1 MTIVTHG
8 QAVGLDS
15 ADNQTNVQNASQ
27 QNTQIHSVLSN
38 INILQ
43 PQAVE
48 SLQMTE
54 QATNDIITD
63 NIIRNDVENE
73 EETFKEEDED
83 EELIFPVNKLA
94 NLEEK
99 IHSQRWIVPVL
110 PDQELVSLLNVSI
123 AFCKKGLDI
132 NNESCQKFF
141 RDSLVLSFTRILTDD
156 AVNSWKTNIQ
166 HCIMS
171 NCMKLVELLV
181 LKLDDDNFPSTDI
194 LGMVFNPLNKFHLFN
209 CTKHTDFI
217 LPENISND
225 YDIFA
230 RAPADSRTPRGW
242 LVDLLNKFGV
252 LGGFKK
258 LSEHFES
265 NKPLTVSII
274 SGLIK
279 PFGNCSELLA
289 EPTILKYFMPIVEK
303 IPSILDVLTDDE
315 LKKETKTEGKNDAIS
330 SIVKACKQ
338 LAMKVPKQDELIKQ
352 LEIFRLKML
361 LRLLQISSFNG
372 KMNALNEV
380 NKVISNVSYTPH
392 RHIDHDEEYLTP
404 EKMAKWIKENNVLEI
419 VLRDSLHQPQYV
431 EKLEKIIRFVIKEQA
446 LSLSDLDAIWAAQA
460 GKHDAIVKNVHD
472 LLAKLAW
479 DFSPE
484 QLDHLFECFHANWTN
499 ANKKQREKL
508 LELIRRLAEDDK
520 DGVMAH
526 KVLMLFWNLAHGEDV
541 STEIIDQALSAH
553 VKILDYSCAQDRDAQ
568 KKAWLDK
575 CVDELKSNSSWVLPV
590 LKHIRDICLLYDM
603 TPVGAHQ
610 SHPHTYRQE
619 IISRLQTQHTIVSLV
634 TDNLSKYMDEV
645 RKVAEENQNLDPA
658 KYFPDKRYC
667 HLQQVQE
674 RLYFLKF
681 CLKDGN
687 LWLCAEQAHQV
698 WISLAEKAVFL
709 ADREACFRWFSKLMS
724 DEPDIDPS
732 INTKFFVN
740 NLLQLDP
747 TLLTE
752 NGIKCFERFFKA
764 VNVKEGKLIKKRHFY
779 QMENIDLIGV
789 DYLWKVVTNCNED
802 IAAHAIDLLKEV
814 NTNLAPK
821 LQANPLEFHQ
831 TFVAECLERL
841 RAHFDTVSILS
852 KVSMDKDDVIERNIE
867 VTKMIRVMKVL
878 YEYLGECDA
887 SFNGDRSL
895 LPLHRACRGKHI
907 TVIVRL
913 TNANRSLVDDHEL
926 IMHSNDNVSCVR
938 RQLLKK
944 LRNSGTITSIT
955 STLNIKLDIF
965 SSSNVDLTSSLDDNK
980 LLGELPYREKLF
992 LNARL
997 MTANTNLASSP
1008 DSSSD
1013 SSMTNNQSLYDFSSN
1028 NIDAENCLP
1037 TVIISENSKYVNFFL
1052 QVSDKGIE
1060 IENENLR
1067 EAAWCILKLIPPAE
1081 STVKKIK
1088 TFFSNQLGSYEGTFN
1103 SNMPN
1108 DTIYFTKSP
1117 SQNVYNLEVLYSML
1131 LPAIDPMADKTLEF
1145 QTNFI
1150 TSSHAPEII
1159 QMLVSNKFILAN
1171 DQNTKRSIYL
1181 VVLKICRLVLCV
1193 MGQVITQLCQ
1203 SSELVMGSSTDKEH
1217 CLYKGVE
1224 LLEQCDETLA
1234 LMKEAFGLVPNP
1246 NVEYML
1252 RSVTSKLA
1260 RRYIDKIAFSCE
1272 TLETLKLAMNKS
1284 LSKFMPTMDMIWTTI
1299 QLAWAMAGSN
1309 QYVVDDQLN
1318 NSELHNNLYG
1328 KSTEMEDINVCKEA
1342 LEVLT
1347 LCLFLKPNYLNQIME
1362 KKDWQTFLI
1371 DLILLANNRQVR
1383 CSAAEQFLLVVK
1395 FSWNAKPLL
1404 STISLMFSVL
1414 NDTVLKFAQNSFEYF
1429 HVLTYLL
1436 NYANHERI
1444 PVPDFELLLDNEIKW
1459 LKRVREKIKN
1469 DGDTGVEEVILEGHL
1484 NITKELVQMI
1494 SIEKRNEIGSDETV
1508 GIMLIKEL
1516 LEDFIFPASK
1526 LMEDMTKQQA
1536 IEFVDIDVTPVCK
1549 FPNSTNAAFD
1559 LIVSLCIGSA
1569 ANLKLTI
1576 ETLTQ
1581 YFYSERED
1589 PLVEWDFLPMM
1600 GARTARG
1607 FVGLKNAGATCYMNS
1622 ILQQLYMVHPVRLG
1636 ILSAHG
1642 AATDTN
1648 DDFNGDDKNENET
1661 QMDIPEDCN
1670 KFEQSRKEYNVGILK
1685 QVQGIFGHLAFSK
1698 VQYYVPRGL
1707 WKHFKLQGE
1716 PVNLREQQDAVE
1728 FFMSLVESLDEALKA
1743 LSQDQIMSKTLG
1755 GSYSDQKICQG
1766 CPHRYS
1772 KEEPFSVISV
1782 DIRNHSNLTDSLEQ
1796 YVKGELLEGA
1806 DAYHCDKCN
1815 KKVVTVKR
1823 LCVKKLPPILAI
1835 QLKRFEYDFERV
1847 CAIKFNDYFE
1857 FPRHLDMEPY
1867 TVSGLAKIEGEIIDC
1882 DYDESQ
1888 DEIHTKYQLT
1898 GIVVHSGQASGGH
1911 YYSYIQD
1918 RSLEGSPKWYKFD
1931 DGDVTE
1937 CKMDEDEEMKV
1948 QCFGG
1953 EYMGEV
1959 FDHALKRTSYRR
1971 QKRWWNAYMLFYTKI
1986 DPSKESLVNGIRK
1999 LSISDRRASNSC
2011 IKMPLCIKRSVQQQN
2026 IRFLHTRSQYTEEY
2040 FKFIRNIATINA
2052 PNMVPPPTDDS
2063 QQLQILAD
2071 QEELSLLTIQLVSKF
2086 LFYVGLHTKKSL
2098 RGNAMDWYD
2107 LIAPHISNF
2116 ASVRAW
2122 FARNI
2127 LFNHPQRFVEYLLQC
2142 MSAEVRSFFIKLVA
2156 YLAHYSLQDDSILIP
2171 AVTSNSLLDTTASL
2185 SDHLIIAVL
2194 SLLQKEVGEHTNRH
2208 LPHYFSF
2215 FLIYSNLGM
2224 PEKQQLIRLNVA
2236 AIFILVAIDEGP
2248 GGSNIKYQFNEINK
2262 LHSVI
2267 SILVRCCDCTE
2278 KCVSFSPGMPFLP
2291 NPYAE
2296 CQPYLR
2302 KVPQQVKDCIFGRI
2316 CYLKKLIDN
2325 SQMNEDSMKML
2336 QFVCWENPQSSSMV
2350 LTEIL
2355 WHIMYTYCQELKF
2368 YLDLLFVI
2376 LSIDDSWQVLR
2387 IQNAMTGNEREG
2399 VLDTILRHKNQYQ
2412 RRSYQCIKGLVGLF
2426 MRITTAHKVVLSHN
2440 DLKRK
2445 WMEAVDWLQEELNRK
2460 TLTGGQYN
2468 TYNSWTPQSNE
2479 NTNSFFL
2486 ERSSSAR
2493 KILQKAYEFCP
2504 TEDFLVPTLTTQ
2516 EAEDS
2521 SDEGDEV
2528 EMPHASDTLTTL
2540 VTEPLQVVPD
2550 IVPEN
2555 DDDYDASVIEFNN
2568 VDDFDNGDGIN
2579 VELVN
2584 TRIVGSSTDM
2594 H

>member
-1 MTIVTHG
+1 MTIATRG
-8 QAVGLDS
+8 QTVGLDS
-15 ADNQTNVQNASQ
+15 ADNQTNVQNVPQ

-43 PQAVE
+43 PQANESHQVPEQTIGETTSADDSVE
-48 SLQMTE
+48 
-54 QATNDIITD
+54 I
-63 NIIRNDVENE
+63 DVETKE
-73 EETFKEEDED
+73 EETLKEDEMEEE
-83 EELIFPVNKLA
+83 EELVFPIIKLV

-123 AFCKKGLDI
+123 AFCKKGLDV
-132 NNESCQKFF
+132 NNEGCQKFF
-141 RDSLVLSFTRILTDD
+141 RDAMVLSFTRILTDD
-156 AVNSWKTNIQ
+156 AVNSWKVNIQ
-166 HCIMS
+166 QYIMN

-181 LKLDDDNFPSTDI
+181 LKLDDDNFPFLEM
-194 LGMVFNPLNKFHLFN
+194 LGMLFNPLNKFHLFN
-209 CTKHTDFI
+209 CTKHSDYIPEIDTNDFD
-217 LPENISND
+217 LYARTPPDS
-225 YDIFA
+225 
-230 RAPADSRTPRGW
+230 RAPKGW

-252 LGGFKK
+252 LGGFQK
-258 LSEHFES
+258 LSGRFES
-265 NKPLTVSII
+265 NKTLTISII
-274 SGLIK
+274 SGLIR
-279 PFGNCSELLA
+279 PFGSCSELLT
-289 EPTILKYFMPIVEK
+289 EPTILKYLMPIVEK
-303 IPSILDVLTDDE
+303 IPSLLDVLTDDE
-315 LKKETKTEGKNDAIS
+315 LKKETKNEGKNDAIS
-330 SIVKACKQ
+330 SIIKACKQ
-338 LAMKVPKQDELIKQ
+338 LAMKIPKQDDLIKQ

-380 NKVISNVSYTPH
+380 NKVITNVTYTPH

-446 LSLSDLDAIWAAQA
+446 LSLNDLDALWAAQA

-568 KKAWLDK
+568 KTAWLDK
-575 CVDELKSNSSWVLPV
+575 CVDELKNNSSWVLPV
-590 LKHIRDICLLYDM
+590 LKHMRDICMLYDSS
-603 TPVGAHQ
+603 PVGAHQ
-610 SHPHTYRQE
+610 TPAHTLYRQE
-619 IISRLQTQHTIVSLV
+619 IIARLQNNHTLVSLV
-634 TDNLSKYMDEV
+634 TDNLSKYMDDV
-645 RKVAEENQNLDPA
+645 RKVAQENHNLDPA
-658 KYFPDKRYC
+658 KYYPDGRYC

-709 ADREACFRWFSKLMS
+709 ADREACFRWFSKLMGE
-724 DEPDIDPS
+724 EPDIDPS

-764 VNVKEGKLIKKRHFY
+764 VNVKEGKLLKKRRCY

-789 DYLWKVVTNCNED
+789 DYLWKVVTNCTED
-802 IAAHAIDLLKEV
+802 IAAHAIHLLKEV
-814 NTNLAPK
+814 NTNLAPR

-841 RAHFDTVSILS
+841 RAHYDTVSILS
-852 KVSMDKDDVIERNIE
+852 KPLMNNDDVIERNVEI
-867 VTKMIRVMKVL
+867 TKMIRVMKVL

-887 SFNGDRSL
+887 SFNGDRCL

-926 IMHSNDNVSCVR
+926 VMHSNDNISCVR
-938 RQLLKK
+938 RQLLKR
-944 LRNSGTITSIT
+944 LRNSGTITAIAGAM
-955 STLNIKLDIF
+955 NIKLDIF
-965 SSSNVDLTSSLDDNK
+965 PGSSIDLTTTLDDNK
-980 LLGELPYREKLF
+980 LLGELPFRDKLY

-997 MTANTNLASSP
+997 VTANTNLASSP

-1013 SSMTNNQSLYDFSSN
+1013 SSITNNQPLYDFSLN
-1028 NIDAENCLP
+1028 MDAENCLP
-1037 TVIISENSKYVNFFL
+1037 TVIISENPKYVNFFL

-1060 IENENLR
+1060 IENQQLR
-1067 EAAWCILKLIPPAE
+1067 EAARCILKLIPPAE
-1081 STVKKIK
+1081 STIKKIK
-1088 TFFSNQLGSYEGTFN
+1088 KFFTHQSEPVEGN
-1103 SNMPN
+1103 LNIDS
-1108 DTIYFTKSP
+1108 IYFTSSS
-1117 SQNVYNLEVLYSML
+1117 SQNLYNLEVLYSML

-1145 QTNFI
+1145 QTHFI

-1159 QMLVSNKFILAN
+1159 QMLVSNKFILEN
-1171 DQNTKRSIYL
+1171 DQTTKRSIYL

-1203 SSELVMGSSTDKEH
+1203 SSGLVMGTSNDNE
-1217 CLYKGVE
+1217 CVVYKGVDVID
-1224 LLEQCDETLA
+1224 QCDDTLA

-1246 NVEYML
+1246 NLEYML

-1260 RRYIDKIAFSCE
+1260 RKFIDKIATGCD
-1272 TLETLKLAMNKS
+1272 TLEDSIIAINKS
-1284 LSKFMPTMDMIWTTI
+1284 LSKFMPNLDMIWTTI
-1299 QLAWAMAGSN
+1299 QLAWAMAGAN
-1309 QYVVDDQLN
+1309 QHMLNGQLN
-1318 NSELHNNLYG
+1318 NADLHNNLNG
-1328 KSTEMEDINVCKEA
+1328 RSLEMEDICVCKEA

-1347 LCLFLKPNYLNQIME
+1347 LCLFLKPNYLSQLME
-1362 KKDWQTFLI
+1362 KKDWQIFLI

-1383 CSAAEQFLLVVK
+1383 CSAAEQFLLIIK
-1395 FSWNAKPLL
+1395 FSWSAEPLL

-1414 NDTVLKFAQNSFEYF
+1414 NDTVLKFAQNSYEYF

-1436 NYANHERI
+1436 NYASHEKI
-1444 PVPDFELLLDNEIKW
+1444 PVPDFEKLLNNEIKW
-1459 LKRVREKIKN
+1459 LKHIREKIKT
-1469 DGDTGVEEVILEGHL
+1469 DGDSGIEEVILEGHL

-1494 SIEKRNEIGSDETV
+1494 SIEKRDQIGSNEDA

-1526 LMEDMTKQQA
+1526 LMEDMTKHQA
-1536 IEFVDIDVTPVCK
+1536 IDFVDIEVTPVCK
-1549 FPNSTNAAFD
+1549 SPNSTNAAFD
-1559 LIVSLCIGSA
+1559 LIISLCIGCVS
-1569 ANLKLTI
+1569 NLKLTV
-1576 ETLTQ
+1576 EMLTQ

-1589 PLVEWDFLPMM
+1589 PLVEWDYLPMM

-1622 ILQQLYMVHPVRLG
+1622 VLQQLYMVLPIRLG

-1642 AATDTN
+1642 AAIDTN
-1648 DDFNGDDKNENET
+1648 DDFNSDDKNDNET
-1661 QMDIPEDCN
+1661 QLDISEDRN
-1670 KFEQSRKEYNVGILK
+1670 KFDQSRKEYNVGILK
-1685 QVQGIFGHLAFSK
+1685 QVQAIFGHLAFSK
-1698 VQYYVPRGL
+1698 VQYYIPRGL

-1857 FPRHLDMEPY
+1857 FPRNLDMEPY

-1888 DEIHTKYQLT
+1888 NENNTKYQLT

-1918 RSLEGSPKWYKFD
+1918 RSAEGSSKWYKFD

-1937 CKMDEDEEMKV
+1937 CKMDEEEEMKT

-1953 EYMGEV
+1953 DYMGEV

-1971 QKRWWNAYMLFYTKI
+1971 QKRWWNAYMLFYTKV
-1986 DPSKESLVNGIRK
+1986 DCNKELLVNGMRN
-1999 LSISDRRASNSC
+1999 LNLSDRRSSNSC
-2011 IKMPLCIKRSVQQQN
+2011 IKMPSCIKRSVQQQN

-2052 PNMVPPPTDDS
+2052 PNMVASSNDL
-2063 QQLQILAD
+2063 QQIQIATD
-2071 QEELSLLTIQLVSKF
+2071 QEELSLLSTQLVSKF
-2086 LFYVGLHTKKSL
+2086 IFYVGLHTKKSL
-2098 RGNAMDWYD
+2098 RGNAMEWYD
-2107 LIAPHISNF
+2107 LLASHICTY

-2142 MSAEVRSFFIKLVA
+2142 MSSEVRSFFIKLIA
-2156 YLAHYSLQDDSILIP
+2156 YLAHYSLQDDAILIP
-2171 AVTSNSLLDTTASL
+2171 AITSNSLLDTTASL

-2215 FLIYSNLGM
+2215 FCMYCNLGM
-2224 PEKQQLIRLNVA
+2224 AEKQQLIKLNVA

-2278 KCVSFSPGMPFLP
+2278 KCVSSAPGTPFLP
-2291 NPYAE
+2291 NPFAE

-2302 KVPQQVKDCIFGRI
+2302 KVPQQVKDSIFGRI

-2325 SQMNEDSMKML
+2325 SQMNEESMKML
-2336 QFVCWENPQSSSMV
+2336 QFVCWENPLSSSMV

-2376 LSIDDSWQVLR
+2376 LSIEDSWQVLR
-2387 IQNAMTGNEREG
+2387 IQNAMTGNEDREG

-2426 MRITTAHKVVLSHN
+2426 MRIPMAHKVVLQN
-2440 DLKRK
+2440 TDLKRK
-2445 WMEAVDWLQEELNRK
+2445 WVEAVDWLQEELNRK
-2460 TLTGGQYN
+2460 TLTGSQYN
-2468 TYNSWTPQSNE
+2468 SYNSWTPQSNE

-2486 ERSSSAR
+2486 ERSTSAR
-2493 KILQKAYEFCP
+2493 KVLQKAFEFCP
-2504 TEDFLVPTLTTQ
+2504 SEDFSIQTLTTQ
-2516 EAEDS
+2516 DIEDS
-2521 SDEGDEV
+2521 SDEGEEV
-2528 EMPHASDTLTTL
+2528 GIQHATDTMTNL
-2540 VTEPLQVVPD
+2540 VNEPLQVVPD

-2555 DDDYDASVIEFNN
+2555 DDDYDASVPINFNSI
-2568 VDDFDNGDGIN
+2568 DDFDNGESNN

-2584 TRIVGSSTDM
+2584 TRIVESSTDM

>member
-1 MTIVTHG
+1 MTIVTRG
-8 QAVGLDS
+8 QTVGLDS
-15 ADNQTNVQNASQ
+15 TDSQTNVPNVPQ
-27 QNTQIHSVLSN
+27 QTQIHNVLSN
-38 INILQ
+38 INVL
-43 PQAVE
+43 PPHTVE
-48 SLQMTE
+48 THQVQEQSSNEINDSNTSITE
-54 QATNDIITD
+54 REDENL
-63 NIIRNDVENE
+63 ENE
-73 EETFKEEDED
+73 DDAE
-83 EELIFPVNKLA
+83 EELVFPSTKLT

-110 PDQELVSLLNVSI
+110 PDQELLTLLNISI
-123 AFCKKGLDI
+123 EFSKRRLDT
-132 NNESCQKFF
+132 NHEECQKFF
-141 RDSLVLSFTRILTDD
+141 RDAMVLSFTRILTDD
-156 AVNSWKTNIQ
+156 AVNSWKSNIQ
-166 HCIMS
+166 QCIMN
-171 NCMKLVELLV
+171 NCIKLVELLV
-181 LKLDDDNFPSTDI
+181 LKLDDDNFPFVDI
-194 LGMVFNPLNKFHLFN
+194 LGMLFNPINKFHLFN
-209 CTKHTDFI
+209 CGRHSEYSTAEI
-217 LPENISND
+217 PSND
-225 YDIFA
+225 LFA
-230 RAPADSRTPRGW
+230 RTPPDSRAPRGW
-242 LVDLLNKFGV
+242 LVDLLNKFGI
-252 LGGFKK
+252 LGGFQK
-258 LSEHFES
+258 LVNRFECHETLS
-265 NKPLTVSII
+265 IPII

-279 PFGNCSELLA
+279 PFGSCSELLT
-289 EPTILKYFMPIVEK
+289 ENTILKYLMPIVEQ

-315 LKKETKTEGKNDAIS
+315 LKKETKNEGKNDAIS
-330 SIVKACKQ
+330 TIIKACKQ
-338 LAMKVPKQDELIKQ
+338 LATKVPKQDNLIKQ
-352 LEIFRLKML
+352 LEIFRLKMI

-380 NKVISNVSYTPH
+380 NKVITNVTYTPH
-392 RHIDHDEEYLTP
+392 RHVDHDEEYLTP
-404 EKMAKWIKENNVLEI
+404 ERMAKWIKENNVLEI

-553 VKILDYSCAQDRDAQ
+553 VKILDYSCSQDRDAQ
-568 KKAWLDK
+568 KTAWLDK

-590 LKHIRDICLLYDM
+590 LKHMRDICMLYDT

-610 SHPHTYRQE
+610 THTHTLYRQE
-619 IISRLQTQHTIVSLV
+619 IITRLQTQHTIVSLV
-634 TDNLSKYMDEV
+634 ADNLSKYMDDV
-645 RKVAEENQNLDPA
+645 RIVAQDSINLDPA
-658 KYFPDKRYC
+658 KYYPDGRYC

-674 RLYFLKF
+674 RLHFLKF

-698 WISLAEKAVFL
+698 WVSLAEKAVFL
-709 ADREACFRWFSKLMS
+709 ADREACFRWFSKLMGE
-724 DEPDIDPS
+724 EPDIDPS

-752 NGIKCFERFFKA
+752 NGIKCLERFFKA
-764 VNVKEGKLIKKRHFY
+764 VNVKEGKLLKKRRIY

-789 DYLWKVVTNCNED
+789 DYLWKVVTNCNEE
-802 IAAHAIDLLKEV
+802 IASHAIDLLKEV

-852 KVSMDKDDVIERNIE
+852 KASMTKDDIRERNKE
-867 VTKMIRVMKVL
+867 ATKMIRVMKVL
-878 YEYLGECDA
+878 YEYLSECDT
-887 SFNGDRSL
+887 SFGGDRSL

-913 TNANRSLVDDHEL
+913 TNANRSLVDDHE
-926 IMHSNDNVSCVR
+926 ISMHSNDNISCVR
-938 RQLLKK
+938 RQLLKR
-944 LRNSGTITSIT
+944 LRSTETITAISGV
-955 STLNIKLDIF
+955 LHIKLDIF
-965 SSSNVDLTSSLDDNK
+965 PGSSMDLTNTLDDNK
-980 LLGELPYREKLF
+980 LLGELPFRDKLF

-997 MTANTNLASSP
+997 MTASTNLTSSP

-1013 SSMTNNQSLYDFSSN
+1013 SSITNNQPLYDYSLSME
-1028 NIDAENCLP
+1028 AESYLP
-1037 TVIISENSKYVNFFL
+1037 TVIISENPKYVHFFL
-1052 QVSDKGIE
+1052 QVSDRGIE
-1060 IENENLR
+1060 IENQQLR
-1067 EAAWCILKLIPPAE
+1067 EAARCILKLIPPAE

-1088 TFFSNQLGSYEGTFN
+1088 SFFSNHTKSTIEN
-1103 SNMPN
+1103 SNVSVDN
-1108 DTIYFTKSP
+1108 IYLSNSP
-1117 SQNVYNLEVLYSML
+1117 SQNLYNLEVLYSML
-1131 LPAIDPMADKTLEF
+1131 LPSIDPMSDKTLEF

-1150 TSSHAPEII
+1150 TSDHASQII
-1159 QMLVSNKFILAN
+1159 HLLTSNKCNIAK
-1171 DQNTKRSIYL
+1171 DQSTKRSINL
-1181 VVLKICRLVLCV
+1181 VILKISRLILCV
-1193 MGQVITQLCQ
+1193 MGQVITQLYQ
-1203 SSELVMGSSTDKEH
+1203 SPGLIINSSDSDE
-1217 CLYKGVE
+1217 CLYKGIEVLDQSE
-1224 LLEQCDETLA
+1224 ESLT
-1234 LMKEAFGLVPNP
+1234 LMKEAFNLVPNP

-1252 RSVTSKLA
+1252 RSVTLKLA
-1260 RRYIDKIAFSCE
+1260 RRYIDRIAIGCE
-1272 TLETLKLAMNKS
+1272 SLETLQLAINKS
-1284 LSKFMPTMDMIWTTI
+1284 LLKFIPTLDMIWNI
-1299 QLAWAMAGSN
+1299 IKLSWLMSGVQQKNCG
-1309 QYVVDDQLN
+1309 DPLN
-1318 NSELHNNLYG
+1318 NDHHLNG
-1328 KSTEMEDINVCKEA
+1328 KLLEMEDVWVCKEA

-1347 LCLFLKPNYLNQIME
+1347 LCLFLKPEYFNELVDEIE
-1362 KKDWQTFLI
+1362 WKTFYI
-1371 DLILLANNRQVR
+1371 DLILLTNNRQIR
-1383 CSAAEQFLLVVK
+1383 CSAAEQFLLIVK
-1395 FSWNAKPLL
+1395 FSSNTRPLI

-1414 NDTVLKFAQNSFEYF
+1414 NNTVLKFAQNSYEYF

-1436 NYANHERI
+1436 NYASHERI
-1444 PVPDFELLLDNEIKW
+1444 LVPDFEEILNNEIKW
-1459 LKRVREKIKN
+1459 LKDLRDKIKIEE
-1469 DGDTGVEEVILEGHL
+1469 DDSGVDEVILEGHL

-1494 SIEKRNEIGSDETV
+1494 SIEIREEIGSDVMNGT
-1508 GIMLIKEL
+1508 MLIKEL

-1526 LMEDMTKQQA
+1526 LMEDMTKQQTIDFDD
-1536 IEFVDIDVTPVCK
+1536 IEVTPVCK
-1549 FPNSTNAAFD
+1549 SPNSTNAAFD
-1559 LIVSLCIGSA
+1559 LIISLCVGCVK
-1569 ANLKLTI
+1569 NLKLTVDI
-1576 ETLTQ
+1576 LNQ
-1581 YFYSERED
+1581 YFYSEHEE
-1589 PLVEWDFLPMM
+1589 PLIEWDYLPMM

-1622 ILQQLYMVHPVRLG
+1622 VLQQLYMVHPIRLG

-1642 AATDTN
+1642 AAIDSNEEYNADDRN
-1648 DDFNGDDKNENET
+1648 DNDS
-1661 QMDIPEDCN
+1661 QLDIVEDRN
-1670 KFEQSRKEYNVGILK
+1670 KFEVSRKEYNVGILK
-1685 QVQGIFGHLAFSK
+1685 QVQAIFGHLAFSK
-1698 VQYYVPRGL
+1698 VQYYIPRGL

-1743 LSQDQIMSKTLG
+1743 LSQDQIMSKILG

-1882 DYDESQ
+1882 DYNES
-1888 DEIHTKYQLT
+1888 ENENNTKYQLT

-1918 RSLEGSPKWYKFD
+1918 RNSDGSSKWYKFD

-1937 CKMDEDEEMKV
+1937 CKMDEDEEMKT

-1953 EYMGEV
+1953 DYMGEV

-1971 QKRWWNAYMLFYTKI
+1971 QKRWWNAYMLFYTKVENGCK
-1986 DPSKESLVNGIRK
+1986 DLVNGLRK
-1999 LSISDRRASNSC
+1999 LSMGERRASNNL
-2011 IKMPLCIKRSVQQQN
+2011 IKMPINIKQSVQQQN

-2040 FKFIRNIATINA
+2040 FKFMRNIVTINA
-2052 PNMVPPPTDDS
+2052 PS
-2063 QQLQILAD
+2063 LAIND
-2071 QEELSLLTIQLVSKF
+2071 LNQVQSVENQEELSLLSIQLVGKF
-2086 LFYVGLHTKKSL
+2086 LFYIGLHTKKSL
-2098 RGNAMDWYD
+2098 RGNAIEWYD
-2107 LIAPHISNF
+2107 LLASHIRTY

-2122 FARNI
+2122 FAQNL
-2127 LFNHPQRFVEYLLQC
+2127 LFNHPQRFAEYLLHC
-2142 MSAEVRSFFIKLVA
+2142 MSSEVRSFFIKLIA
-2156 YLAHYSLQDDSILIP
+2156 YLAHYSLQDDAILIP
-2171 AVTSNSLLDTTASL
+2171 AITSNSLLDTTASL
-2185 SDHLIIAVL
+2185 SDHLIIGVL

-2215 FLIYSNLGM
+2215 FYMYCNLGM
-2224 PEKQQLIRLNVA
+2224 VEKQQLIRLNVP

-2248 GGSNIKYQFNEINK
+2248 GGSNIKYQFNELNK

-2267 SILVRCCDCTE
+2267 SILIRCCDCSE
-2278 KCVSFSPGMPFLP
+2278 KCVSSTSVTPILP

-2325 SQMNEDSMKML
+2325 SQMNEESMKLL

-2376 LSIDDSWQVLR
+2376 LNIEDSWQMLR

-2412 RRSYQCIKGLVGLF
+2412 RRSYQCIKALVGLF
-2426 MRITTAHKVVLSHN
+2426 LRIPMAHKVVMQHIE
-2440 DLKRK
+2440 LKRK
-2445 WMEAVDWLQEELNRK
+2445 WMDAVDWLQEELHRK
-2460 TLTGGQYN
+2460 TLSGGQYN

-2479 NTNSFFL
+2479 NTNSFYL
-2486 ERSSSAR
+2486 ERSTSAR
-2493 KILQKAYEFCP
+2493 KVLQKAYDFCP
-2504 TEDFLVPTLTTQ
+2504 TDDYIPPTMTTH
-2516 EAEDS
+2516 EIEDS
-2521 SDEGDEV
+2521 SDEGDEI
-2528 EMPHASDTLTTL
+2528 EMPNVMEDALANL
-2540 VTEPLQVVPD
+2540 VTEPMQVVPD
-2550 IVPEN
+2550 LVPQN
-2555 DDDYDASVIEFNN
+2555 NDDYDASVPMQYNTINFNSADCEDAENN
-2568 VDDFDNGDGIN
+2568 VEVF
-2579 VELVN
+2579 
-2584 TRIVGSSTDM
+2584 TSTEA